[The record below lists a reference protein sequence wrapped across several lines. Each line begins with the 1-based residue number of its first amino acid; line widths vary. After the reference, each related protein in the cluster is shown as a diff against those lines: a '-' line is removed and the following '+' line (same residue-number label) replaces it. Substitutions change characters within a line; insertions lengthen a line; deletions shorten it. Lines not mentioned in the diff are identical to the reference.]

1 MLVLT
6 GATGTVGSALM
17 ARLSQ
22 DGVRARA
29 LAHTPGG
36 RSAIEGRGHEA
47 VDGDLDDAE
56 GLVSAFEGCDRLFLL
71 SPAHPDQ
78 ARREKAAID
87 AARRAG
93 VSRVVALS
101 VMGADVGSGSAF
113 GRWHAEVDE
122 HLAHSGLDHTI
133 LRATGFMQTHLWPV
147 PAVRGDG
154 HWYGMTGDGAAAFVD
169 AHDVAA
175 AAAGAL
181 TADTVDRSVVEL
193 TGPAAISMPQAAAQL
208 SETIGRPVSYV
219 DVPAEGY
226 RSTLGGA
233 GVPDWMADSV
243 VATYQ
248 QIRAGHAATVTDG
261 VQRLSGRP
269 ARSYREFA
277 EEHRG
282 DFDDART

>member
-6 GATGTVGSALM
+6 GATGTVGSAVM
-17 ARLSQ
+17 SRLSQ

-29 LAHTPGG
+29 LAHTP
-36 RSAIEGRGHEA
+36 RSRAAIESSGHEA
-47 VDGDLDDAE
+47 VDGDLDDAA
-56 GLVSAFEGCDRLFLL
+56 GLVPAFEGCDRLFLL

-78 ARREKAAID
+78 VRREKAAID

-93 VSRVVALS
+93 VSHVVALS
-101 VMGADVGSGSAF
+101 VMGADAGSASAF
-113 GRWHAEVDE
+113 GRWHAEIDE
-122 HLAHSGLDHTI
+122 HLASSGMDHTI
-133 LRATGFMQTHLWPV
+133 LRGAGFVQTHLWPV
-147 PAVRGDG
+147 APVRDDG
-154 HWYGMTGDGAAAFVD
+154 RWYGMTGDGAAAFVD

-181 TADTVDRSVVEL
+181 TVDTPPGSVVEL

-208 SETIGRPVSYV
+208 SAVIGRPVTYV
-219 DVPAEGY
+219 DVPAEDY
-226 RSTLGGA
+226 RSSLHGA
-233 GVPDWMADSV
+233 GVPDWMAEAIVGIYS
-243 VATYQ
+243 

-261 VQRLSGRP
+261 VQRLSGSL

-282 DFDDART
+282 DFADGQG